1 MLKWIKD
8 KAKYDRDGGT
18 VGTVTIP
25 GDKASEIVIRFKGS
39 GSNLKHASLYH
50 WCLRP
55 TKDCY

>member
-1 MLKWIKD
+1 MTVVKKGD
-8 KAKYDRDGGT
+8 SDGGT